1 MQRIHYAGDELVT
14 GSEIAEALMEYAAV
28 LAQQRT
34 AASIDIPVVHADGS
48 IGTASLLL
56 GPASQLVS
64 EPVEEVPGREVT
76 DHSLVQR
83 LRRLTAALAPK
94 WPVARAETTPE
105 SETTVDY
112 DWTDEV

>member
-1 MQRIHYAGDELVT
+1 MERIHYAGDELVT

-56 GPASQLVS
+56 GPASQLVT
-64 EPVEEVPGREVT
+64 EPVDEEPGKEVT

-94 WPVARAETTPE
+94 WPAARAETTPE
-105 SETTVDY
+105 TEPTVDY

>member
-1 MQRIHYAGDELVT
+1 MERIHYAGDELVT

-34 AASIDIPVVHADGS
+34 AASVEIPIQHPDGT
-48 IGTASLLL
+48 IGSASLLL
-56 GPASQLVS
+56 GPASQLVRERIE
-64 EPVEEVPGREVT
+64 EPGQEVV
-76 DHSLVQR
+76 DDSLVQR

-94 WPVARAETTPE
+94 WPVAGSVETT
-105 SETTVDY
+105 SQTTVDY